1 MVSEVAAAGLD
12 LATWTVRRRPT
23 YRRLERFGVVAICA
37 EAAAL
42 DG

>member
-1 MVSEVAAAGLD
+1 MRRAEAAGLEV
-12 LATWTVRRRPT
+12 ATWTVRRRPT
-23 YRRLERFGVVAICA
+23 YRRLERLGVAAICV